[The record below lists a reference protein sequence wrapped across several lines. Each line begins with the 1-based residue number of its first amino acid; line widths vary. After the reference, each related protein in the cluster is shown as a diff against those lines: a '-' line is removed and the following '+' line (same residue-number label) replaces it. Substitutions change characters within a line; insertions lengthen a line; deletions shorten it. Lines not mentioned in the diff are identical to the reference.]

1 MLHRLKVGVLEHP
14 QSEAH
19 ADHSRDHGRQDGAS
33 IGTTLATVSAAG
45 AIWRQ
50 PGMAPLVV
58 MTTAG
63 FSSYAL
69 LLTVAPLWAVQGGA
83 TTAGSGLV
91 NGVLLLFTVLTQLL
105 VPRALRRFGWA
116 RVLTV
121 GLVLLG
127 VPGVLFSL
135 SDELGVIL
143 ALSAVRGM
151 GFGVLT
157 VTGSAAVAA
166 LVGAERRG
174 EAIGAYGLAVAAPNL
189 VLLPAGPWIA
199 ESLGYWVAFVLSAL
213 PLAGIPAALR
223 LASALR
229 LQAPD
234 LHPGDEG
241 LPDPGDPVSAA
252 YRRLLRPMLLL
263 LVVTLAGGA
272 VITFTPQMID
282 SASVAAGGLLLMGLS
297 AAISRWRFGV
307 FADRYGAQRF
317 VVPLVPLTGAAMALV
332 SWSVAD
338 TDGVR
343 VGSFLV
349 AMLLVGVC
357 YGGLQNLTLLIS
369 FSAVSRRH
377 HNLASAVWNVG
388 FDAGTALG
396 SVAVGVIAEVTSFA
410 TAFLVAAALAVATL
424 PLALLRPADAPPPAD
439 APQRAG

>member
-1 MLHRLKVGVLEHP
+1 MG
-14 QSEAH
+14 
-19 ADHSRDHGRQDGAS
+19 
-33 IGTTLATVSAAG
+33 
-45 AIWRQ
+45 
-50 PGMAPLVV
+50 PLVV
-58 MTTAG
+58 MTSAG
-63 FSSYAL
+63 FASYAL

-105 VPRALRRFGWA
+105 VPRALQSFGWGP
-116 RVLTV
+116 VLTA
-121 GLVLLG
+121 GLVLMG

-135 SDELGVIL
+135 SDELGFVL
-143 ALSAVRGM
+143 ALSAVRGI

-157 VTGSAAVAA
+157 VTGSSAVAA

-189 VLLPAGPWIA
+189 FLLPAGPYIA
-199 ESLGYWVAFVLSAL
+199 EIVGYWVVFTLSAL

-223 LASALR
+223 LTSALR

-234 LHPGDEG
+234 LHSRTAAATS
-241 LPDPGDPVSAA
+241 DPHDPESTA
-252 YRRLLRPMLLL
+252 YLRLLRPMLLL
-263 LVVTLAGGA
+263 LAVTLAGGA

-282 SASVAAGGLLLMGLS
+282 SAAVAAGGLFLMGLS
-297 AAISRWRFGV
+297 AAISRWRVGV

-317 VVPLVPLTGAAMALV
+317 LVPLVPLTGAAMALV

-338 TDGVR
+338 SEGVR
-343 VGSFLV
+343 VGVFLT
-349 AMLLVGVC
+349 AMALIGFC

-369 FSAVSRRH
+369 FDAVSRRH

-396 SVAVGVIAEVTSFA
+396 SVAVGVVAELTSFA
-410 TAFLVAAALAVATL
+410 TAFLVASGIAVATL
-424 PLALLRPADAPPPAD
+424 PLALLRPATSE
-439 APQRAG
+439 QRGR